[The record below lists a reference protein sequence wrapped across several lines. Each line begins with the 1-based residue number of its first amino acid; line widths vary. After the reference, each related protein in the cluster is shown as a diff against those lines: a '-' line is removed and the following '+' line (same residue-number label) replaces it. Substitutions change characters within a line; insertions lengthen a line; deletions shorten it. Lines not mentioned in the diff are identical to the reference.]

1 MSEARSFTHVSE
13 MLESRTR
20 LSRLEVRGTVRL
32 ALKEAGLEA
41 SSVTAS
47 EMSVVVERIL
57 PTELRSRDIDDA
69 DSICRDL
76 VRSLAALP
84 IGEVAETPETV
95 FRRLAGA

>member
-1 MSEARSFTHVSE
+1 VSEARAFAHVSE

-20 LSRLEVRGTVRL
+20 LSRLEARGTVRL
-32 ALKEAGLEA
+32 ALKDAGLDS

-47 EMSVVVERIL
+47 QMSVVVERVL
-57 PTELRSRDIDDA
+57 PGELRSRDVGDA

-76 VRSLAALP
+76 VRSLASLP
-84 IGEVAETPETV
+84 GGEAAETPESV